1 MFNNLQF
8 NDHHSYEVFYSLY
21 IIIDYLLLSLLLRK
35 KKTFKNTSSKEQET
49 KPDLIV
55 TSLIHGLKAKQRN
68 KKPRNRKDLQE
79 RKEEVIIQSLL
90 IFQTIYIMIDDLCP
104 LVYLNKETK
113 SSSSAV

>member
-55 TSLIHGLKAKQRN
+55 TSLIHGLKAKTKN
-68 KKPRNRKDLQE
+68 KRNRKDLQE